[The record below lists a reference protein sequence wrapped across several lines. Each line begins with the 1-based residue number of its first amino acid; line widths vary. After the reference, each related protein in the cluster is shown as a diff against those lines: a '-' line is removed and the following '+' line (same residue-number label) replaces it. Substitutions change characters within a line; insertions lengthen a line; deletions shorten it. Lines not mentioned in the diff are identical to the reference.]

1 MGYQSKKGGAM
12 KFKFFNSIFILFI
25 YMILFS
31 GCNSQTVLEGKWVGC
46 DIRKP
51 LIDWVLTIRG
61 NTFTLIREDN
71 NRWYTGRL
79 KLNNNCVHRKIDL
92 EVRTSHFYNQNRL
105 VLFGIYEISG
115 DILALATTQPGMQF
129 RPQSFDE
136 AKNALVFNFT
146 RS

>member
-1 MGYQSKKGGAM
+1 M
-12 KFKFFNSIFILFI
+12 KFKVFNSIFILFI
-25 YMILFS
+25 YIFLFS
-31 GCNSQTVLEGKWVGC
+31 GCNSQTVLEGQWVGC

-71 NRWYTGRL
+71 HRWYSGRL
-79 KLNNNCVHRKIDL
+79 KLNNNCVLWKIDL
-92 EVRTSHFYNQNRL
+92 EVRASHFYNQNSL

-115 DILALATTQPGMQF
+115 NTLLLATTKPGMQF
-129 RPQSFDE
+129 RPRSLDE

-146 RS
+146 KS